1 MIELYNMGISDI
13 TLKNMIEI
21 NPEITE
27 LTNQEIIKKVEILKE
42 INCSKTQ
49 ILSIISSNPLFLS
62 RGINEIIKLLSYL
75 QEIGFTCLNILFDSN
90 PYILNLEPF
99 EIKKYINNRIN
110 QGENLDD
117 IVDDL
122 DSNPY
127 LFQEI

>member
-27 LTNQEIIKKVEILKE
+27 LTNQEIISKVEILKG
-42 INCSKTQ
+42 IDCSKSQ
-49 ILSIISSNPLFLS
+49 ILNIISSNPLFLS
-62 RGINEIIKLLSYL
+62 KTNGEILKLLNFL
-75 QEIGFTCLNILFDSN
+75 TETGFTSLNILFDSN
-90 PYILNLEPF
+90 PYVLNLEQF
-99 EIKKYINNRIN
+99 EIENYINSRLSN
-110 QGENLDD
+110 GENIDE

>member
-1 MIELYNMGISDI
+1 MIELYNIGVSDT

-42 INCSKTQ
+42 INCSKAQ
-49 ILSIISSNPLFLS
+49 ILNIISSNPLFLS
-62 RGINEIIKLLSYL
+62 KTNGEIIKLLSFL
-75 QEIGFTCLNILFDSN
+75 TEMGFTSLNVLFDSN
-90 PYILNLEPF
+90 PYILNLEQF
-99 EIKKYINNRIN
+99 EIKNYINNRVSK
-110 QGENLDD
+110 GETIDE
-117 IVDDL
+117 IIDDL

>member
-1 MIELYNMGISDI
+1 MIELYNIGTSDETI
-13 TLKNMIEI
+13 KNMIEI

-27 LTNQEIIKKVEILKE
+27 LTDQEIIKKVEILKE

-49 ILSIISSNPLFLS
+49 MLNIISSNPMFLS

-75 QEIGFTCLNILFDSN
+75 QKTGFTCLNILFDSN
-90 PYILNLEPF
+90 PYILNLESF
-99 EIKKYINNRIN
+99 EIEKYINNRIN
-110 QGENLDD
+110 QGEILED
-117 IVDDL
+117 IIDDL

>member
-1 MIELYNMGISDI
+1 MIEHYNMEISDE
-13 TLKNMIEI
+13 TLKSMIEI

-27 LTNQEIIKKVEILKE
+27 LTNQEMIKKVEILKE

>member
-27 LTNQEIIKKVEILKE
+27 LTNQEIINKVEILKG
-42 INCSKTQ
+42 IDCSKSQ
-49 ILSIISSNPLFLS
+49 VLNIISSNPLFLS
-62 RGINEIIKLLSYL
+62 KTNGEILKLLNFL
-75 QEIGFTCLNILFDSN
+75 TETGFTSLNILFDSN
-90 PYILNLEPF
+90 PYVLNLEQF
-99 EIKKYINNRIN
+99 EIENYINSRLSN
-110 QGENLDD
+110 GENIDE
-117 IVDDL
+117 IVDAL

>member
-1 MIELYNMGISDI
+1 MIEPYNMEISDE
-13 TLKNMIEI
+13 TLKSMIEI

>member
-1 MIELYNMGISDI
+1 MIELYNIGISDD

-27 LTNQEIIKKVEILKE
+27 LTDQEIIKKVGILKE

-49 ILSIISSNPLFLS
+49 ILSIISSNPIFLS

-75 QEIGFTCLNILFDSN
+75 QETGFTCLNILFDSN
-90 PYILNLEPF
+90 PYILNLESF
-99 EIKKYINNRIN
+99 EIEKYINDRIN
-110 QGENLDD
+110 QGEILED
-117 IVDDL
+117 IIDDL

>member
-1 MIELYNMGISDI
+1 MIELYNIGISDT

-42 INCSKTQ
+42 INCNKSQ
-49 ILSIISSNPLFLS
+49 ILNIISSNPLFLS
-62 RGINEIIKLLSYL
+62 KTNGEIIKLLSFL
-75 QEIGFTCLNILFDSN
+75 TEMGFTSLNVLFDSN
-90 PYILNLEPF
+90 PYILNLEQF
-99 EIKKYINNRIN
+99 EIKNYINNRVSK
-110 QGENLDD
+110 GETIDE
-117 IVDDL
+117 IIDDL

>member
-1 MIELYNMGISDI
+1 MIEPYNMKISDE
-13 TLKNMIEI
+13 TLKSMIEI

>member
-27 LTNQEIIKKVEILKE
+27 LTNQEIISKVEILKG
-42 INCSKTQ
+42 IDCSKSQ
-49 ILSIISSNPLFLS
+49 VLNIISSNPLFLS
-62 RGINEIIKLLSYL
+62 KTNGEILKLLNFL
-75 QEIGFTCLNILFDSN
+75 TETGFTSLNILFDSN
-90 PYILNLEPF
+90 PYVLNLEQF
-99 EIKKYINNRIN
+99 EIENYINSRLSN
-110 QGENLDD
+110 GENIDE